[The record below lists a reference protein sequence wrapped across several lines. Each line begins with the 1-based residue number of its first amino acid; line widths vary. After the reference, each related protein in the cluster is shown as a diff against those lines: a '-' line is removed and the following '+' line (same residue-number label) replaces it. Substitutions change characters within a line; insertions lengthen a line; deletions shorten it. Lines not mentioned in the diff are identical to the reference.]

1 MEVAIAG
8 SWISTVLWLIIF
20 ILMVKERHHIKAHL
34 TDESMWGSGKK
45 TQFET
50 RFEKILIFFSKFQN
64 LVEHLEEAWVQECQ
78 IKVSIM
84 PPTAVEVVTAVLI
97 QIIEV
102 VTVQILTVQF
112 DLNNHYHHPKI

>member
-45 TQFET
+45 KPRFKTQFE
-50 RFEKILIFFSKFQN
+50 LKFQ
-64 LVEHLEEAWVQECQ
+64 LE
-78 IKVSIM
+78 
-84 PPTAVEVVTAVLI
+84 
-97 QIIEV
+97 
-102 VTVQILTVQF
+102 
-112 DLNNHYHHPKI
+112 LNFYAENGNKKAKH

>member
-45 TQFET
+45 
-50 RFEKILIFFSKFQN
+50 KLDSK
-64 LVEHLEEAWVQECQ
+64 LDS
-78 IKVSIM
+78 KK
-84 PPTAVEVVTAVLI
+84 
-97 QIIEV
+97 
-102 VTVQILTVQF
+102 
-112 DLNNHYHHPKI
+112 Y